1 MLCRKT
7 ITQWFQRVEIVDRLE
22 KKDSDRWFHNSKALP
37 DKSVV
42 NKEDELTVSYVT
54 RKELLN
60 RIAEKRGRKIISYV
74 TSIRPNMSCNM
85 AGDAIIPIIEQLI
98 RFQKQ
103 KKRLIF

>member
-1 MLCRKT
+1 M
-7 ITQWFQRVEIVDRLE
+7 
-22 KKDSDRWFHNSKALP
+22 
-37 DKSVV
+37 V

-85 AGDAIIPIIEQLI
+85 AGDAIIPIIEQIDSIPETEKEVDFLI
-98 RFQKQ
+98 
-103 KKRLIF
+103 I